1 MRPSTLF
8 RLVPLLL
15 LAGCATSGSQTATPQ
30 ASEPP
35 RTWQS
40 PLLRDHPLAGRIWDV
55 SQGRWV
61 DESALRA
68 ELAKSHFVLLGEQHD
83 NADHHLLQASL
94 VRALS
99 RNGRHPALAFEML
112 GVEQQPLVDEAL
124 AREPGSPDAIAQA
137 VDWPKSGWPDWAL
150 YRPIFAAGIE
160 RGLPIV
166 AANFPKAQGK
176 ALAMQGL
183 SALSPEQVSQLGLD
197 TPLPEDAAR
206 ALRAELFE
214 SHCGYMPQ
222 EHMEPMMYVQRARD
236 AQMAERL
243 LASDKGD
250 GAILITG
257 SGHARTDRGVPA
269 RLATLSSGAKV
280 LSVAFVEVSA
290 GKLEPQAYVDRFGTG
305 RLPFDY
311 IWFTPAAQR
320 EDLCEKLRKQMEKKA
335 RPVQSTGG

>member
-1 MRPSTLF
+1 MHSSALF
-8 RLVPLLL
+8 RIVPLLL
-15 LAGCATSGSQTATPQ
+15 LAGCATSSSQSAPPQ
-30 ASEPP
+30 EPASP

-40 PLLRDHPLAGRIWDV
+40 PLRRDHPLAGRIWDV

-61 DESALRA
+61 DESALRE
-68 ELAKSHFVLLGEQHD
+68 ELAKARFVLLGEQHD

-94 VRALS
+94 VQALS
-99 RNGRHPALAFEML
+99 GNGRHPALAFEML

-137 VDWPKSGWPDWAL
+137 VDWAKSGWPDWAL
-150 YRPIFAAGIE
+150 YRPIFAAGLE

-183 SALSPEQVSQLGLD
+183 SAIPPETVSRLGLD
-197 TPLPEDAAR
+197 TPLPEGVAD
-206 ALRAELFE
+206 ALRKELFD
-214 SHCGYMPQ
+214 SHCGHMPQ
-222 EHMEPMMYVQRARD
+222 EHMEPMMHVQRARD

-250 GAILITG
+250 GGILITG

-269 RLATLSSGAKV
+269 RMATLSPGAKV
-280 LSVAFVEVSA
+280 RSVAFMEVAA
-290 GKLEPQAYVDRFGTG
+290 GKQEPQGYADRFGTG
-305 RLPFDY
+305 QLPFDY

-320 EDLCEKLRKQMEKKA
+320 EDLCEKLRKRMEQKA

>member
-1 MRPSTLF
+1 MRPSTLLPF
-8 RLVPLLL
+8 VPLLL
-15 LAGCATSGSQTATPQ
+15 LAGCATSGSQATPPQ
-30 ASEPP
+30 ESGPP

-40 PLLRDHPLAGRIWDV
+40 PLLHDHPLAGRIWDV

-61 DESALRA
+61 DEATLRE
-68 ELAKSHFVLLGEQHD
+68 ELSKARFVLLGEQHD

-94 VRALS
+94 VRALAAS
-99 RNGRHPALAFEML
+99 GRHPALAFEML

-137 VDWPKSGWPDWAL
+137 VNWEKSGWPDWTL
-150 YRPIFAAGIE
+150 YRPIFAAGLE

-166 AANFPKAQGK
+166 AANFPKAQSK

-183 SALSPEQVSQLGLD
+183 SVLSPDVVTRLGLD
-197 TPLPEDAAR
+197 TPLPEEVAR

-214 SHCGYMPQ
+214 SHCGHMPQ
-222 EHMEPMMYVQRARD
+222 ELMEPMMHVQRARD

-243 LASDKGD
+243 LAADKGD

-269 RLATLSSGAKV
+269 RMATLSPGARV
-280 LSVAFVEVSA
+280 RSVAFIEVSA
-290 GKLEPQAYVDRFGTG
+290 SKQEPQGYADRFGTG

-320 EDLCEKLRKQMEKKA
+320 EDLCEKLRKQMEQKHHPPPK
-335 RPVQSTGG
+335 T